1 MMLNQMTKINVL
13 KVIKIMELLHLLSM
27 VMPFSLIELEVQLR
41 GQLQEKLFLKRP

>member
-1 MMLNQMTKINVL
+1 MLNQTTKINVL